1 MARRLQPSP
10 TQPQGGPLGKG
21 AAPSSLAIPLWRACQ
36 SLPTGFSGPSF
47 VTEWNEDSKRALGFE
62 LGGKRGSDDG
72 KAVLVGFRDDPPL
85 ADGSLGVEPDR
96 HGALRHVLRP
106 YSLRAPGCLLLAPR
120 VTKKNS
126 PQRCALSST
135 VANAAC
141 PSDYTSHGPICA
153 FDANLPADGGGRR
166 ATAQILPAQVASAWM
181 RRRGSKFHS
190 GSAEHRMARVASR
203 SCSPTA
209 GSGRVLRQTAPVS
222 CDRPQCLHP
231 ASRNIEHPLKKIL
244 LYRPCNQFT
253 DELANPHIS

>member
-106 YSLRAPGCLLLAPR
+106 LSLLKIQFGAIEDRDKQRGA
-120 VTKKNS
+120 S
-126 PQRCALSST
+126 PILRGST
-135 VANAAC
+135 FVAMMQA
-141 PSDYTSHGPICA
+141 
-153 FDANLPADGGGRR
+153 ANLREGNYV
-166 ATAQILPAQVASAWM
+166 VACT
-181 RRRGSKFHS
+181 G
-190 GSAEHRMARVASR
+190 
-203 SCSPTA
+203 
-209 GSGRVLRQTAPVS
+209 
-222 CDRPQCLHP
+222 
-231 ASRNIEHPLKKIL
+231 
-244 LYRPCNQFT
+244 
-253 DELANPHIS
+253 